1 MLSGDNGLL
10 KRAGDARDD
19 TIVGQE
25 KEQVELA
32 YVSAA
37 VKKLGTDVDES
48 DMQTE
53 LNSSVGNNK
62 TKVSTNTDDTLNVLF
77 YDTEHN
83 YNVNTGTVARVADGL
98 PVIAWTYDHSTQT
111 VTNGTLTMKI
121 GDYVNDTGSQSVEGF
136 DGKWRVLGA
145 ENGQLLFVSDMV
157 NVPFSNSIIS
167 SYDGV
172 SSTGGKY
179 LKINGEDG
187 YNNGVDALNAIGA
200 SFNNGKLENGR
211 SIKVEDINNLTGL
224 NHDSNILTLY
234 RVDGYGESVGD
245 LSGWRI
251 S

>member
-19 TIVGQE
+19 TVVGQE

-53 LNSSVGNNK
+53 LNSLVGVNK
-62 TKVSTNTDDTLNVLF
+62 TKVTTNADETLNVLF

-83 YNVNTGTVARVADGL
+83 YNVHTGTVARVADGL
-98 PVIAWTYDHSTQT
+98 PVVTWSYNHDTQT
-111 VTNGTLTMKI
+111 VTNGTLTLNI
-121 GDYVNDTGSQSVEGF
+121 GDYVNDTGSQSVSGF

-172 SSTGGKY
+172 SSTDGKKLKKY
-179 LKINGEDG
+179 LDKILLSL
-187 YNNGVDALNAIGA
+187 V
-200 SFNNGKLENGR
+200 GKM
-211 SIKVEDINNLTGL
+211 DLTM
-224 NHDSNILTLY
+224 
-234 RVDGYGESVGD
+234 
-245 LSGWRI
+245 W
-251 S
+251 